1 MVKLPFND
9 TDPVLFFERMTM
21 NTILSTPRRLVMALV
36 AAGAIGALGAT
47 GAGLVG
53 TRSAAQATESAV
65 AVQPAATNLPAVNA
79 PNFADITARNGAAV
93 VNISVVGSSRAMSD
107 DEGDQA
113 SERQPQGPG
122 ISPDDPFFEFFR
134 QFGIPGMPGGQGMGP
149 RAQQPDT
156 PMRGQ
161 GSGFIVSSDGVILTN
176 AHVVRGA
183 KEVTVKLNDR
193 REFRAKV
200 LGADPKTDVA
210 VLKIDASGLPTV
222 KLGQTSQLRVG
233 DWVLAIG
240 SPFGFENSVTAGVV
254 SAKGR
259 SLPDDS
265 FVPFLQTDVAINPGN
280 SGGPLFNAQ
289 GEVVGINSQIYTR
302 SGGYQGVS
310 FAIPIELATRVQQ
323 QIQTTGKAQHAKLGV
338 SVQEVNQAFADSF
351 KLDKPEGALVASVEK
366 NGPAAKAGLEPG
378 DVVRKVDGKPVVG
391 SGDLPAFIGQALP
404 GQKVTLEV
412 WRKGESKTLSATL
425 GDASDK
431 AVKVAKSSPDGDKGK
446 LGLALRPLQPEEK
459 QQIGVDSGLLVAQAS
474 GPAAAAGISQGDVL
488 LSINGAPA
496 GNVDEVRAAVA
507 KADKTVAVL
516 IWREG
521 NKIFVPVRLG

>member
-1 MVKLPFND
+1 
-9 TDPVLFFERMTM
+9 M
-21 NTILSTPRRLVMALV
+21 NTLVSTPRRLVMALV

-53 TRSAAQATESAV
+53 AVHGDAHAQAVV
-65 AVQPAATNLPAVNA
+65 ATPLVQPAGGQPVVAA

-93 VNISVVGSSRAMSD
+93 VNISVVGTSRSMGD
-107 DEGDQA
+107 DEGDTA
-113 SERQPQGPG
+113 SSRQQRAPQGMD
-122 ISPDDPFFEFFR
+122 PDDPFFEFFR
-134 QFGIPGMPGGQGMGP
+134 QFGLPGMPGIGGRQ
-149 RAQQPDT
+149 QQPDV
-156 PMRGQ
+156 PMRGE

-176 AHVVRGA
+176 AHVVHGA
-183 KEVTVKLNDR
+183 KEVTVKLTDR
-193 REFRAKV
+193 REFNAKV

-210 VLKIDASGLPTV
+210 VLKIDAKGLPTV
-222 KLGQTSQLRVG
+222 RLGQTSNLRVG

-310 FAIPIELATRVQQ
+310 FAIPIEVATRVQQ
-323 QIQTTGKAQHAKLGV
+323 QIQATGKAQHARLGV

-351 KLDKPEGALVASVEK
+351 RLDRPEGALVSSVEPG
-366 NGPAAKAGLEPG
+366 GPAAKAGLEAG
-378 DVVRKVDGKPVVG
+378 DVVRRIDGHAIVG
-391 SGDLPAFIGQALP
+391 SGDLPAYVGQALP
-404 GQKVTLEV
+404 GQTVTLEV
-412 WRKGESKTLSATL
+412 WRKGASKTLSATL

-431 AVKVAKSSPDGDKGK
+431 AAKVARSTPDAGKGK
-446 LGLALRPLQPEEK
+446 LGLALRPLQPGEK
-459 QQIGVDSGLLVAQAS
+459 KQIGVDGGLLVAQAN
-474 GPAAAAGISQGDVL
+474 GPAAMAGIMPGDVL
-488 LSINGAPA
+488 LSINGTPA
-496 GNVDEVRAAVA
+496 RDIDDVRAAMA

-516 IWREG
+516 IWRDG

>member
-1 MVKLPFND
+1 
-9 TDPVLFFERMTM
+9 M

-53 TRSAAQATESAV
+53 TRSAAQAQPAQAAVSA
-65 AVQPAATNLPAVNA
+65 QPAALNLPVVNA

-93 VNISVVGSSRAMSD
+93 VNISVVGSSRSMGE
-107 DEGDQA
+107 DEGEQT
-113 SERQPQGPG
+113 SERQGQG

-134 QFGIPGMPGGQGMGP
+134 QFGLPGMPGMGP

-156 PMRGQ
+156 PVRGE

-176 AHVVRGA
+176 AHVVHGA
-183 KEVTVKLNDR
+183 REVTVKLNDR
-193 REFRAKV
+193 REFNAKV

-210 VLKIDASGLPTV
+210 VLKIDAKNLPTV

-310 FAIPIELATRVQQ
+310 FAIPIEVATRVQQ
-323 QIQTTGKAQHAKLGV
+323 QIQATGKAQHAKLGV

-351 KLDKPEGALVASVEK
+351 KLDRPEGALVASVEK

-431 AVKVAKSSPDGDKGK
+431 TVKTANSTPDAGNGK

-459 QQIGVDSGLLVAQAS
+459 KQIGVDAGLLVAQAS
-474 GPAAAAGISQGDVL
+474 GPAAAAGIARGDVL

-496 GNVDEVRAAVA
+496 GNIDQVRAAVA

-516 IWREG
+516 IWRDG

>member
-1 MVKLPFND
+1 
-9 TDPVLFFERMTM
+9 M
-21 NTILSTPRRLVMALV
+21 NKILSTPRRLVMALV

-53 TRSAAQATESAV
+53 TRSPVQAQVSPSNQAI
-65 AVQPAATNLPAVNA
+65 VQNLPAVGA

-93 VNISVVGSSRAMSD
+93 VNISVVGSSRSMGA
-107 DEGDQA
+107 DEGDQT
-113 SERQPQGPG
+113 SERQQHGQDQGQG

-134 QFGIPGMPGGQGMGP
+134 QFGMPGIPGSRGMGP

-156 PMRGQ
+156 PMRGE

-176 AHVVRGA
+176 AHVVHGA

-193 REFRAKV
+193 REYSAKV
-200 LGADPKTDVA
+200 LGADTKTDVA
-210 VLKIDASGLPTV
+210 VLKIEASGLPVV

-302 SGGYQGVS
+302 SGGYQGVA

-378 DVVRKVDGKPVVG
+378 DVVRKVDDKPIVA
-391 SGDLPAFIGQALP
+391 SGDLPALIGQALP
-404 GQKVTLEV
+404 GQKVMLEV

-425 GDASDK
+425 GDAGEKLAKTAK
-431 AVKVAKSSPDGDKGK
+431 ASADEGQGK

-459 QQIGVDSGLLVAQAS
+459 KQIGVDAGLLVAQAS
-474 GPAAAAGISQGDVL
+474 GPAAAAGITEGDVL
-488 LSINGAPA
+488 LSINGVTA
-496 GNVDEVRAAVA
+496 GDVDAVRAAVA

-516 IWREG
+516 IWRDG